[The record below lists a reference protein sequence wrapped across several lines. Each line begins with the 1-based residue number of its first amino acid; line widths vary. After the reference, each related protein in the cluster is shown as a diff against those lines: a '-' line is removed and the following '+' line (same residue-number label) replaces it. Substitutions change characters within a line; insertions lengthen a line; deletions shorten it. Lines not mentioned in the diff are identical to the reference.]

1 LADHILGYPH
11 VCFREI
17 GFVSRKNTRSFRYVI
32 AEDFLHSL
40 VISLLGNE
48 KRVEFRKFIQSL
60 RDRYSIYID
69 QAPDQSYDILQSDLN
84 RNAKNLSVL
93 LYQMGMLRHLS
104 DACSYV
110 VNPYLE
116 DAL

>member
-1 LADHILGYPH
+1 MKAL
-11 VCFREI
+11 RERYNI
-17 GFVSRKNTRSFRYVI
+17 FV
-32 AEDFLHSL
+32 
-40 VISLLGNE
+40 
-48 KRVEFRKFIQSL
+48 
-60 RDRYSIYID
+60 
-69 QAPDQSYDILQSDLN
+69 DQSPFQDSEILQSDLN

-116 DAL
+116 DTL

>member
-1 LADHILGYPH
+1 M
-11 VCFREI
+11 
-17 GFVSRKNTRSFRYVI
+17 
-32 AEDFLHSL
+32 
-40 VISLLGNE
+40 
-48 KRVEFRKFIQSL
+48 EFRKFIKSL
-60 RDRYSIYID
+60 SERYNIFID
-69 QAPDQSYDILQSDLN
+69 QPPHQDSEILQSDLN

-116 DAL
+116 DTL